1 MFETG
6 TVITDGTHTGTVL
19 FSSETFTVV
28 ETDSGEVV
36 LGGDAL
42 DVWSVAA
49 PTAAAFTILHPHVV
63 YRLDGTRVDG
73 YADRARAIRRNL
85 RRFPSG
91 FALVDCTTAA
101 VEIITA

>member
-6 TVITDGTHTGTVL
+6 TVITDGTVQATVL
-19 FSSETFTVV
+19 FSSETFVVV

-42 DVWSVAA
+42 NAWSEVAEA
-49 PTAAAFTILHPHVV
+49 SAAFTILHPHVV

-73 YADRARAIRRNL
+73 YANRDRAIRRNT
-85 RRFPSG
+85 RRFPNG
-91 FALVDCTTAA
+91 FVLVDSNTAVQETFNA
-101 VEIITA
+101 